1 MTEEPDTM
9 TVKET
14 CARLD
19 ISRDTLYRRMK
30 DKVLVPLPR
39 NQMQARTPL
48 HFRRADVERLA
59 QPRTEG

>member
-1 MTEEPDTM
+1 MTQETNTM

-39 NQMQARTPL
+39 NQMQSRTPL
-48 HFRRADVERLA
+48 RFDRADVERLA
-59 QPRTEG
+59 QPRKEG

>member
-1 MTEEPDTM
+1 M

-30 DKVLVPLPR
+30 EQVIVPLPR
-39 NQMQARTPL
+39 NQVQTRTPL
-48 HFRRADVERLA
+48 RFRRADVERLA
-59 QPRTEG
+59 SAARPPVKPEG

>member
-1 MTEEPDTM
+1 M

-39 NQMQARTPL
+39 NQMQSRTPL
-48 HFRRADVERLA
+48 RFDRADVERLA
-59 QPRTEG
+59 QPRKEG